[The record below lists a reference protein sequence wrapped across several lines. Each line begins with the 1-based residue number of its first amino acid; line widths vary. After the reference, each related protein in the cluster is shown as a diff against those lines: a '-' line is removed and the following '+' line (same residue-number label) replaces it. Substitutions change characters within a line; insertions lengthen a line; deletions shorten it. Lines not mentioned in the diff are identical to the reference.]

1 MPQPAV
7 QIERSI
13 AKDMAT
19 IEARGLRKAFGTTV
33 ALDGI
38 DLRVEEGRILGLVG
52 PNGAGKTTALN
63 AILGL
68 TPYQGELKVLGRDP
82 WNERNQLMRDVSFI
96 ADVSVLPRWIRVTHL
111 LDYVAGVHPRFN
123 RTKAESFLKKT
134 TIKRTSKVR
143 ELSKGMV
150 AQLHLAL
157 VMAIDAKLLVLDE
170 PTLGLDILYRK
181 QFYDSLLN
189 DYFDRSRTI
198 VVTTHQVEEIQE
210 VLTDLM
216 FIDRGRIVLE
226 CSMEEFESRYVE
238 VMVHPDH
245 VPGARSLKPMHERQV
260 FGRSVMLFENVD
272 RNQLTAIGDVRTP
285 SIADLFVAV
294 MSKNQRSEDSGQRS
308 EVKAIE

>member
-1 MPQPAV
+1 
-7 QIERSI
+7 
-13 AKDMAT
+13 MAT
-19 IEARGLRKAFGTTV
+19 IEARGLRKVFGTTV
-33 ALDGI
+33 ALDDV
-38 DLRVEEGRILGLVG
+38 DLRVEEGRILGLIG

-68 TPYQGELKVLGRDP
+68 TSYDGQLSVLGRDP
-82 WNERNQLMRDVSFI
+82 WNTREELMRDVSFI
-96 ADVSVLPRWIRVTHL
+96 ADVAVLPRWIRISQL
-111 LDYVAGVHPRFN
+111 LEYVGGVHPKFD
-123 RTKAESFLKKT
+123 RTKAESFLAKT

-143 ELSKGMV
+143 QLSKGMV

-170 PTLGLDILYRK
+170 PTLGLDILFRK

-189 DYFDRSRTI
+189 DYFDRTRTI
-198 VVTTHQVEEIQE
+198 VVTTHQVEEIQD

-216 FIDRGRIVLE
+216 FINRGRIVLE

-238 VMVHPDH
+238 VMMHPDH
-245 VPGARSLKPMHERQV
+245 VAGARSLKPIYERQV

-272 RNQLTAIGDVRTP
+272 RGQLAALGDVRTP

-294 MSKNQRSEDSGQRS
+294 MGKKVASDQ
-308 EVKAIE
+308 